1 MAFRS
6 ALSLGLV
13 DGLQQLVIVQ
23 HLIGLPHPVI
33 PPFCCLF
40 REPSLPH
47 QPLVMTEFNH
57 WLPSAS
63 PGTPAPACLRAV
75 VHGSP
80 RPAHTPHPKTL
91 SKLLVLGE
99 PARHVREVHT
109 KRSFCL
115 RCDRSGRDAGRA
127 AVLGRGDK
135 CSFGCRSGEWS
146 QIIRPAP

>member
-23 HLIGLPHPVI
+23 HLIGLPHPPF
-33 PPFCCLF
+33 PPAFCLF
-40 REPSLPH
+40 RKPSLPH
-47 QPLVMTEFNH
+47 QPLVMTELNH

-63 PGTPAPACLRAV
+63 PEPLAPACVRAV
-75 VHGSP
+75 VHGSR

-91 SKLLVLGE
+91 SKLLVLGV
-99 PARHVREVHT
+99 PARHVRAVRT

-115 RCDRSGRDAGRA
+115 RCDRSSRDAGRA

-135 CSFGCRSGEWS
+135 CSCGCRSDEWS
-146 QIIRPAP
+146 PIIRPAP